1 MTPVTP
7 ADIES
12 TIESEHYFTAQ
23 HGVEGAAART
33 GASVCDGT
41 HNPLN
46 LLTIC
51 VLVTINGHTVTG
63 ESHCQDPAKF
73 NAQIGRD
80 EARKVA
86 IKNLWPMVVY
96 QFRQRLHECHDVGTY
111 GAAIE
116 GAGSRSLCTCGP
128 NMGCTNCSNK
138 KSS

>member
-1 MTPVTP
+1 MSITP

-12 TIESEHYFTAQ
+12 AIASEHYISPGRYWLLA
-23 HGVEGAAART
+23 GNSGPV
-33 GASVCDGT
+33 
-41 HNPLN
+41 PLPLD

-51 VLVTINGHTVTG
+51 VLVTTNGHTVTG

-96 QFRQRLHECHDVGTY
+96 AEREK
-111 GAAIE
+111 AAVSVTQSI
-116 GAGSRSLCTCGP
+116 AYRSAEAI
-128 NMGCTNCSNK
+128 NAINK
-138 KSS
+138 ACP